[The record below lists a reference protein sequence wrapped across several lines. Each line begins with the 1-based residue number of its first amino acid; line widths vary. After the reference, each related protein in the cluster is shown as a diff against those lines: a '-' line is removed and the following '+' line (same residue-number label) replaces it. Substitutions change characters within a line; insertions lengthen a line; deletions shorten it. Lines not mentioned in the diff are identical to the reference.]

1 MLIETLAAAM
11 LMSGGAA
18 QQAAPYAPG
27 GQERVAPRGDYRQ
40 TCSGEYV
47 NRGRL
52 YADCRDRRGVV
63 RGTSIELSRCTAHE
77 IRNDNGLLVCG
88 PVRGT
93 YESRPG
99 GGGRPDHGGGWGNG
113 RSEITVYRDALYRGE
128 STTFRGEMSNLRN
141 TAFNDVISS
150 MRLRGSWEV
159 CTDAYFRGTCR
170 VFSDDVWNLQQHGL
184 NDRISSLRPVR
195 R

>member
-1 MLIETLAAAM
+1 MLIETLAAATM
-11 LMSGGAA
+11 LSGAPA
-18 QQAAPYAPG
+18 QDITPF
-27 GQERVAPRGDYRQ
+27 VAPRGDYRQ

-52 YADCRDRRGVV
+52 YADCRDRRGNV
-63 RGTSIELSRCTAHE
+63 RGTSIELNRCTAHE

-88 PVRGT
+88 PFRGA
-93 YESRPG
+93 YEDRP

-128 STTFRGEMSNLRN
+128 STTFRGEMPNLRN
-141 TAFNDVISS
+141 TGFNDVISS
-150 MRLRGSWEV
+150 MRFRGSWEV

-195 R
+195 GGRR